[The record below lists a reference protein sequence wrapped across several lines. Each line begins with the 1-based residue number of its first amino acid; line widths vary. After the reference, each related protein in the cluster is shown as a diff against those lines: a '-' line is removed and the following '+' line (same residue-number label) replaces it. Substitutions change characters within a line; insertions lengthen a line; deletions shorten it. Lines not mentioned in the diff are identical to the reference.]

1 MKEIVLIGCGKS
13 KLPTASRAKDLYQ
26 GDLFRKSWLVAE
38 KDYPKADRY
47 ILSAKHFL
55 LDPEKTIDP
64 YDETLNGKRVAE
76 KKAWAQKVISQLIG
90 KGYDLKKDQFIF
102 YAGDDYTRYL
112 ISPEGPI
119 ENFKSIYN
127 GFGGIGFILQGL
139 NAGLLQFAQNFQG
152 SHLESVANLR
162 NLLSNQNFVKK
173 EPGVYRLW
181 VKEGAAISMLNNL
194 KTPVVIS
201 RILKRKIQTGTYL
214 ALYFGMSKNLF
225 DRLKWHI
232 LQQHDPSTAKNGT
245 ISTLRHTLSAV
256 LFMKR
261 PLTQTETDLNKW
273 MDDNCYFE
281 WENLAGISLAKY
293 VEDVQL
299 KRNCYPL
306 NIQDNHN
313 IPANLRKEIK
323 NLRKDVKK

>member
-55 LDPEKTIDP
+55 LDPEETIDP

-76 KKAWAQKVISQLIG
+76 KKAWAKKVISQLIG
-90 KGYDLKKDQFIF
+90 KGYDLKNDQFIF

-112 ISPEGPI
+112 IWPEGPI
-119 ENFKSIYN
+119 ENFKSIYK
-127 GFGGIGFILQGL
+127 GYDGIGFILQGL
-139 NAGLLQFAQNFQG
+139 NTGLLQFAQNFQG

-162 NLLSNQNFVKK
+162 NLLSSQNFVKK

-181 VKEGAAISMLNNL
+181 VKEDAAISMLNIL
-194 KTPVVIS
+194 KVPVDFS
-201 RILKRKIQTGTYL
+201 RILKRKIQTGIYL

-232 LQQHDPSTAKNGT
+232 LQQHDRSTVKNGT

-261 PLTQTETDLNKW
+261 PLTKTEQDLNEW
-273 MDDNCYFE
+273 MDENCYFE
-281 WENLAGISLAKY
+281 WEYLPEINLAEY

-299 KRNCYPL
+299 KRNYYPL

-323 NLRKDVKK
+323 NLRKEVKK